1 MKCYKIPKKVID
13 KIATRQY
20 KQQYYLLNK
29 QEYTIRNKQASE
41 QKTIDRIEKLSS
53 PEIIYK
59 LEYIL
64 KYS

>member
-1 MKCYKIPKKVID
+1 MKCYKTQNKIID

-64 KYS
+64 KYD

>member
-1 MKCYKIPKKVID
+1 MKCYKTPKKVID

-41 QKTIDRIEKLSS
+41 KKTIDRIEKLSS